1 MTHESHDVI
10 GQVSSQVRCHKARE
24 ACEGNTG
31 IILVG
36 TTQILGG
43 NKWKKISVCVTLC
56 SERRGKIANISNLS
70 DLVCSQHDDISALMK
85 AL

>member
-1 MTHESHDVI
+1 MSLARSRAKSGVTKQERPVRATP
-10 GQVSSQVRCHKARE
+10 VSYWLGLLRS
-24 ACEGNTG
+24 
-31 IILVG
+31 
-36 TTQILGG
+36 ILGG